1 MDGTEQYKENI
12 KIVYGGE
19 RMADGYQ
26 APSVKRAFQILRL
39 IAESGRG
46 LGVSEMAKKMGWS
59 KGSVHGIAAALE
71 EVGAIKRDPHTK
83 KYELGYTILE
93 LSRRTL
99 SAMPLR
105 EKARRHMEALMEEI
119 GETVF
124 LCIVNNR
131 HALVLDVVE
140 SNKEM
145 KVAPSSGT
153 RLSLTVGA
161 SGKVLLSLMD
171 EEKVREYLSGKGLTR
186 YTKQS
191 LTDLDVYLE
200 ELGTVRKRGY
210 ALDYEE
216 YLEGVRAVA
225 APIGTDGSLLACICV
240 LGFTSSLTDD
250 RMEHIITGTLQTAG
264 AISREL
270 GGASEY

>member
-1 MDGTEQYKENI
+1 MSEKYE
-12 KIVYGGE
+12 
-19 RMADGYQ
+19 
-26 APSVKRAFQILRL
+26 APSVKRAFSILHVIGDNPREFGISD
-39 IAESGRG
+39 IAKT
-46 LGVSEMAKKMGWS
+46 LGMNKS
-59 KGSVHGIAAALE
+59 SVHGIMVALE

-83 KYELGYTILE
+83 KYVLGYTILE

-105 EKARRHMEALMEEI
+105 ETARRHMETLMEEI
-119 GETVF
+119 RETIF
-124 LCIVNNR
+124 LSIVNNR

-145 KVAPSSGT
+145 KVTPSSGT
-153 RLSLTVGA
+153 RLSLAVGA

-171 EEKVREYLSGKGLTR
+171 EEKVREYLSTKGLTH
-186 YTKQS
+186 YTDRS
-191 LTDLDVYLE
+191 ITDPDVYLE
-200 ELGTVRKRGY
+200 ELRTVRERGY

-225 APIGTDGSLLACICV
+225 VPVATHGALLACICV

-250 RMEHIITGTLQTAG
+250 RMEYVITRTLQTAD
-264 AISREL
+264 AIAGEL
-270 GGASEY
+270 AGVGGY